1 MPCSAKIPSSSSLL
15 QKKLEKMLL
24 VSYSEGIAQSFET
37 AKPVQLSDLPGYR
50 KVQVCDLPNCH
61 RPLAVGSQTP
71 TLQAERIF
79 LALAGRYAVQRI
91 LERIRQRPQIKGLR
105 DKTSGSLL

>member
-1 MPCSAKIPSSSSLL
+1 
-15 QKKLEKMLL
+15 MLL

-37 AKPVQLSDLPGYR
+37 AKPVQLSDLPGYPSASGSSAPFWHR

-79 LALAGRYAVQRI
+79 LTLAGRYAVQRI
-91 LERIRQRPQIKGLR
+91 LKRIRQRLQIKGLR